1 MALNSTLIEKL
12 AIGRVTRL
20 FLTGGRINPFLA
32 QEDKEPLWDGFLY
45 LYSSEEW
52 CNRDMKGRVACQV
65 KGRDAGA
72 DSEQESY
79 SVDVCD
85 LENYLRDGGIL
96 FFLVHVRTEPEPSSV
111 YWARLAPV
119 DIRGYLNKAK
129 DQKSITISLE
139 RVPEAKALE
148 QEVFAFYED
157 CQRQRKEPVDVSCIA
172 NKMKFKTSFNVK
184 PGELPILAL
193 TKGYHYLYTS
203 DEQDGFGNPVG
214 DSKFSFRIEKSVAEK
229 ITIGEQEFNVPVKL
243 KAKDG
248 EACLVFGRFMT
259 MDLKRD
265 DGDPCQLNYKV
276 DKLYGVRE
284 RDIALKVLL
293 ALSSAER
300 FVVAGQEYSCAE
312 ITVAPE
318 IKKNIEEELAEI
330 QRVILLLDRMHVK
343 EDLSLSN
350 LSEHEIRELNTLYS
364 SVINNHLVKP
374 DLIDSDYHILN
385 VKIGPLTM
393 KVWLVKEGDGYR
405 AYDFFTADLVVA
417 VATSDEERKHEVARF
432 VLMEKKDYM
441 HISNID
447 WSLIPSEY
455 ARIYK
460 GDVEMLHQANQ
471 DVLSMLLAF
480 DECGKKELLE
490 ASLRLTDWLTGICGG
505 DEVGIY
511 RVNHLQCIKR
521 QRELTTEEQEEVIK
535 LSESTGASPEL
546 KYCCSLL
553 LNDIR
558 RASFHY
564 RSMPKNLQDFYR
576 SLPINRFYKSLKKG
590 NA

>member
-12 AIGRVTRL
+12 AIKSVSGL
-20 FLTGGRINPFLA
+20 FLIGGRINPYLA
-32 QEDKEPLWDGFLY
+32 QGDKEPLWDGFLY

-65 KGRDAGA
+65 KGRDTSV
-72 DSEQESY
+72 DSEHESY

-96 FFLVHVRTEPEPSSV
+96 FFLVHVKTEPEPSSV

-129 DQKSITISLE
+129 GQKSITISLE
-139 RVPEAKALE
+139 RVPETKALE
-148 QEVFAFYED
+148 QEVFAFHED
-157 CQRQRKEPVDVSCIA
+157 CQRQRKDPVDVSYIA
-172 NKMKFKTSFNVK
+172 KHSKFKTSFNVRS
-184 PGELPILAL
+184 GEFPILEL
-193 TKGYHYLYTS
+193 TKGYYYLYTS
-203 DEQDGFGNPVG
+203 DEQGGFGNPIG
-214 DSKFSFRIEKSVAEK
+214 DTKFSFQIEKSIAEK
-229 ITIGEQEFNVPVKL
+229 IEVDGQEFRVSVKL
-243 KAKDG
+243 KAKNG
-248 EACLVFGRFMT
+248 GAFLSFGRFMT
-259 MDLKRD
+259 MDLRRED
-265 DGDPCQLNYKV
+265 AMPCQLNYKV

-284 RDIALKVLL
+284 REIALKVLL
-293 ALSSAER
+293 ALSSAEK
-300 FVVAGQEYSCAE
+300 FLVAGQEYSCAE
-312 ITVAPE
+312 ITVAPN
-318 IKKNIEEELAEI
+318 IKKNIEEELEEI

-350 LSEHEIRELNTLYS
+350 LSVHEIRELNTLYS

-374 DLIDSDYHILN
+374 DLIDSDYHIMN
-385 VKIGPLTM
+385 IKIGPLTI
-393 KVWLVKEGDGYR
+393 KVWLVKEGEAYR
-405 AYDFFTADLVVA
+405 AYDFFTADFVVA
-417 VATSDEERKHEVARF
+417 VAASDEEPKHEVARF
-432 VLMEKKDYM
+432 VLLEKKDYM

-471 DVLSMLLAF
+471 DVLSMLLAY
-480 DECGKKELLE
+480 DECGKKELLD
-490 ASLRLTDWLTGICGG
+490 ASLRLTDWLVGTCDGN
-505 DEVGIY
+505 EVGIY

-535 LSESTGASPEL
+535 LSESASASTEL
-546 KYCCSLL
+546 KYCCALL
-553 LNDIR
+553 LNDIQ

-564 RSMPKNLQDFYR
+564 RSMPDDLQAFYR
-576 SLPINRFYKSLKKG
+576 TLPINRFYKLMKKG
-590 NA
+590 SA